1 MFPGLGGLNPKK
13 MQAMMKQLGIG
24 QEEIDAERVVIECS
38 DCKIIIEEP
47 SVTKINMQGQESF
60 QITGG
65 VREVEK
71 NEKEEESDGNDK
83 TEETDEKKTE
93 EDIKTI
99 IEKTGVSEGE
109 ARKTL
114 ENANGDLTEA
124 IISLG

>member
-13 MQAMMKQLGIG
+13 MQAMMKQLGIN

-60 QITGG
+60 QVTGE
-65 VREVEK
+65 VRKVER
-71 NEKEEESDGNDK
+71 NEKEEESDGNDN
-83 TEETDEKKTE
+83 TEQ
-93 EDIKTI
+93 DIQTI
-99 IEKTGVSEGE
+99 IDKTGVTEEE
-109 ARKTL
+109 ARKAL